1 MFLKFV
7 CLVFI
12 GGVWMLGKLI
22 FMLGYKFD
30 IFNFYVSKIIFYIFL
45 ILYFIEDK
53 IFVYIGSIFCFDFVV
68 KVVFIGSNCSVIKD
82 SIKIILFYDSDNYN
96 VIEELEYLG
105 RVVNVIFEGFGSI

>member
-1 MFLKFV
+1 M
-7 CLVFI
+7 
-12 GGVWMLGKLI
+12 
-22 FMLGYKFD
+22 
-30 IFNFYVSKIIFYIFL
+30 
-45 ILYFIEDK
+45 YFIEDK

-68 KVVFIGSNCSVIKD
+68 NVFIGSNCSVIKD

>member
-1 MFLKFV
+1 M
-7 CLVFI
+7 
-12 GGVWMLGKLI
+12 
-22 FMLGYKFD
+22 
-30 IFNFYVSKIIFYIFL
+30 
-45 ILYFIEDK
+45 YFIEDK

-68 KVVFIGSNCSVIKD
+68 KVFIGSNCSVIKD

>member
-30 IFNFYVSKIIFYIFL
+30 IFNFYVSKIIFYM
-45 ILYFIEDK
+45 YFIEDK

-68 KVVFIGSNCSVIKD
+68 KVFIGSNCSVIKD